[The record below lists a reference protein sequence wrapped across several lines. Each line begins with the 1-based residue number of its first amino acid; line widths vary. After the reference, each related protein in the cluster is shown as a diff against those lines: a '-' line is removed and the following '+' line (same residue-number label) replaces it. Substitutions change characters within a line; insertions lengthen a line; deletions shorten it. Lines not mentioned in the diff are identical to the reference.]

1 MSQELCEEQ
10 VDLVA
15 NPAALQVDYPVEDGF
30 GVLGERV
37 VGGVHEVKV
46 LEGDMLQVV
55 TLKGRDRGEGVGPS
69 GTLLQRLA
77 DWLRKA
83 YAVQVRLDLRT

>member
-15 NPAALQVDYPVEDGF
+15 NPAALQVNYSVEDGF

-37 VGGVHEVKV
+37 VRGIHEVKV
-46 LEGDMLQVV
+46 LERDMLQVV
-55 TLKGRDRGEGVGPS
+55 TLKGRDSGEGVGPS
-69 GTLLQRLA
+69 RTLLQRLP
-77 DWLRKA
+77 D
-83 YAVQVRLDLRT
+83 